1 MDELTLHQVA
11 EELGVHYMTAYRYV
25 RLGILPARREGREW
39 RVRRADLEARGQSP
53 TTPSSD
59 DRAPWDRRLAARLI
73 EGDEAGAWW
82 VLESALA
89 AGASPEEVL
98 VQVLTPAMRSV
109 GDRWESGDIGVD
121 REHTASAIAH
131 RLVGR
136 LGGRFSRRGVTR
148 GVVVL
153 GSTPEELHALPLAI
167 AAEVIRQAGFHVID
181 LGSRLPIDAFVAAAK
196 RAPML
201 VAVGVGATT
210 AGQDDAL
217 RATIAALRDAVDVPI
232 VIGGAAVASRQD
244 ALELGADAWAASAV
258 DLVTVLSDQSID

>member
-39 RVRRADLEARGQSP
+39 RVRREDLEAMGESP
-53 TTPSSD
+53 QPSAD
-59 DRAPWDRRLAARLI
+59 DGAPWARRLAARLI

-89 AGASPEEVL
+89 AGSSADEVL
-98 VQVLTPAMRSV
+98 VRVLTPAMRSV
-109 GDRWESGDIGVD
+109 GDRWASGDIGVD
-121 REHTASAIAH
+121 QEHTASAIAH

-153 GSTPEELHALPLAI
+153 GGTPEEMHGLPLAI

-181 LGSRLPIDAFVAAAK
+181 LGPRLPLDAFVSAVT

-217 RATIAALRDAVDVPI
+217 RATIAAIRDAVDVPI
-232 VIGGAAVASRQD
+232 VLGGSAVGSRQS
-244 ALELGADAWAASAV
+244 ALDLGADAWAANPG
-258 DLVTVLSDQSID
+258 DLVAALSDQSID